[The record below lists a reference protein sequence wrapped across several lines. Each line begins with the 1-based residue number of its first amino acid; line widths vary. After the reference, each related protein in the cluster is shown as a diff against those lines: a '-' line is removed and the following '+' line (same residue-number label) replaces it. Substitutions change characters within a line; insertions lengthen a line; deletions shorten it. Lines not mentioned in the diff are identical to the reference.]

1 MSQLHQFSQFGNYM
15 KGASKVVSM
24 SNKGAIVY
32 TRVSSKE
39 QAENNLSLDF
49 QRKAIEDYAAKQALP
64 VLGYFG
70 GTYESAKTDGRKEFL
85 RMLEFIKKHKGKVS
99 HILVYTLDRFSRT
112 GGGAIK
118 LAQDLREK
126 YGVSVFAV
134 TQPTD
139 TSNPSGVLHQNIQL
153 LFSEFDNQLRKQRAI
168 AGMKEKFEKGEWV
181 TRVPQGYDIIKIN
194 GVRKIE
200 INKEGKLIKKA
211 FEWKA
216 EGMKNEEIIQ
226 RLNAQGLKMYKQQLV
241 KIFKKPF
248 YCGIINH
255 GLLNGQIIEGN
266 HPKLISQELFLKVNN
281 INISSHQYG
290 VPHKK
295 EREQVPLKVFMKCED
310 CKEPFAGYVVK
321 KKNLWYYKCRTKGCR
336 CNRSAKEMN
345 KAFLELLQTYMPEP
359 ESIAP
364 LQFELEHLYFK
375 MNEEKFE
382 QEKRL
387 KEQLME
393 VVKKI
398 DTVEEKHYVLNEMSK
413 EAFDKFYPRYQKE
426 KQEILDQLQN
436 SGGIISNL
444 SESISK
450 ILQLSTKLT
459 TVWTSKELKVVEG
472 LQKLLFPE
480 GIYYNKENRSFRT
493 PKVNSIFQLIA
504 GQKLSSEA
512 NEKETNHTSDDLS
525 LLADRTGLEPA
536 TSAVTGRHSNQL
548 NYRSF
553 FRWGGKNRSLFFSA
567 KTKMFFSKI
576 FFRTVGPLRIFPVT
590 ESVR

>member
-1 MSQLHQFSQFGNYM
+1 MRTLDQFSQFGNYM
-15 KGASKVVSM
+15 KGASKIVSI
-24 SNKGAIVY
+24 NTKGAIIY

-49 QRKAIEDYAAKQALP
+49 QRKTVEDYAQKQGLP
-64 VLGYFG
+64 ILGYFG

-85 RMLEFIKKHKGKVS
+85 RMLDFIKKYKGKVS

-126 YGVSVFAV
+126 HGVTVFAV

-194 GVRKIE
+194 GVRKIV
-200 INKEGKLIKKA
+200 INKEGKLIRKA
-211 FEWKA
+211 FEWKSQ
-216 EGMKNEEIIQ
+216 GMKNEEIIE
-226 RLNAQGLKMYKQQLV
+226 RLNAQGMKMYKQQLV

-255 GLLNGQIIEGN
+255 GLLNGKVIEGN

-310 CKEPFAGYVVK
+310 CGQPFAGYIVK
-321 KKNLWYYKCRTKGCR
+321 KKNLWYYKCRTKGCK

-345 KAFLELLQTYMPEP
+345 IAFVEYLEKYMPDEKLL
-359 ESIAP
+359 EP
-364 LQFELEHLYFK
+364 LQLEFEHLYYK
-375 MNEEKFE
+375 INEEKFE
-382 QEKRL
+382 EEKRL
-387 KEQLME
+387 NEQLKE
-393 VVKKI
+393 VNKKI
-398 DTVEEKHYVLNEMSK
+398 DTIEEKFFVLNEMSK
-413 EAFDKFYPRYQKE
+413 EAFDKFYPKYQKE
-426 KQEILDQLQN
+426 RVEIGEQLQN
-436 SGGIISNL
+436 STHVISNL

-450 ILQLSTKLT
+450 ILSFSSKLN
-459 TVWTSKELKVVEG
+459 TVWTSRELKVVEG
-472 LQKLLFPE
+472 LQKLIFPQ
-480 GIYYNKENRSFRT
+480 GIYYDKKTREFRT
-493 PKVNSIFQLIA
+493 EKVNVIFLHIA
-504 GQKLSSEA
+504 SVKQTSEG
-512 NEKETNHTSDDLS
+512 NKKGTNHFLS
-525 LLADRTGLEPA
+525 GSSLSADRTGLEPA

-553 FRWGGKNRSLFFSA
+553 SVGAA
-567 KTKMFFSKI
+567 KIGEKI
-576 FFRTVGPLRIFPVT
+576 IQPKTN
-590 ESVR
+590 SVLS